1 MVNVPVVPLA
11 DGGDDS
17 YYATKVILVLAIR
30 RQVALAGKELDP
42 ALTYKLARRTEDV
55 LDAGW

>member
-11 DGGDDS
+11 NGGDDP
-17 YYATKVILVLAIR
+17 YYATKVILVLAAR
-30 RQVALAGKELDP
+30 RQVTLAGKELA
-42 ALTYKLARRTEDV
+42 ALTCKLARRTEDV